1 MSNGLA
7 VALQERDYE
16 GVIYPMATTRRSL
29 FAFLPAWMDDQR
41 VKCKGLNE
49 YMYPNQPSSE
59 VTKAKALCNGLDGNA
74 PCALREVC
82 LRHAIDNH
90 ESYGVWGGTSE
101 RDRRKIQRA
110 RNLHKN
116 RNIYSLEDVRFP
128 QVIVIE
134 RRVIIYIMRRVVE
147 DPAALAN
154 VS

>member
-7 VALQERDYE
+7 VALHEERNYE
-16 GVIYPMATTRRSL
+16 EVIYPMATTRRSL
-29 FAFLPAWMDDQR
+29 FSFLPVWMDDPR
-41 VKCKGLNE
+41 VKCKGLNK

-59 VTKAKALCNGLDGNA
+59 VTKAKALCNGQDGNA
-74 PCALREVC
+74 PCAMRAVC

-116 RNIYSLEDVRFP
+116 RAIYNLEDVRFP
-128 QVIVIE
+128 QTIVIKRQTVVYIK
-134 RRVIIYIMRRVVE
+134 RRHDI
-147 DPAALAN
+147 AA
-154 VS
+154 